1 MYIPATNKFEDLAAI
16 VAFMQQFSFGTI
28 INIKDNVPIA
38 THLPFIVTKEED
50 SVKIVSHFALGNE
63 QWKYL
68 EGNKSLIIFSEP
80 HAYISPS
87 HYDAHESVP
96 TWNYISVHAYGQAKI
111 VRNEKDCLS
120 IIEKTLLNYEP
131 SYMKQW
137 GELSQKYITN
147 MMKGIVVFEMIVDD
161 LQAKKKL
168 SQNKTIEEQQRIIA
182 TLSKSEI
189 SVENE
194 IASQMKQNIQK

>member
-1 MYIPATNKFEDLAAI
+1 
-16 VAFMQQFSFGTI
+16 
-28 INIKDNVPIA
+28 
-38 THLPFIVTKEED
+38 
-50 SVKIVSHFALGNE
+50 
-63 QWKYL
+63 
-68 EGNKSLIIFSEP
+68 
-80 HAYISPS
+80 
-87 HYDAHESVP
+87 
-96 TWNYISVHAYGQAKI
+96 VHAYGQAKI

-137 GELSQKYITN
+137 GKLSQKYITN